1 MGLIKSHEP
10 NEESTSAMNE
20 DHGVINSQG
29 PMNGHVEDDDKKI
42 ESTLRTVVEDMTRRT
57 LMIDDEDVTRRVN
70 AEGVD
75 TASTGVAVNG
85 SGRGAG

>member
-1 MGLIKSHEP
+1 
-10 NEESTSAMNE
+10 MNE

-57 LMIDDEDVTRRVN
+57 LMIDDEDVTR
-70 AEGVD
+70 
-75 TASTGVAVNG
+75 
-85 SGRGAG
+85 

>member
-29 PMNGHVEDDDKKI
+29 PMNGHVEDDDKKN
-42 ESTLRTVVEDMTRRT
+42 RKHVEDCGRRHDEENV
-57 LMIDDEDVTRRVN
+57 DD
-70 AEGVD
+70 
-75 TASTGVAVNG
+75 
-85 SGRGAG
+85 